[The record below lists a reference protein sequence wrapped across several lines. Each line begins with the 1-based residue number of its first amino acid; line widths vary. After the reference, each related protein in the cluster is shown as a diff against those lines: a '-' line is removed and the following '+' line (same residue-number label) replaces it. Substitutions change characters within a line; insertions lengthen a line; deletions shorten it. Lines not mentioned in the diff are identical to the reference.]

1 MIDFAKAAA
10 DNKEAVRTLD
20 VIMSKKDDTFAQYE
34 EIAKITNLAV
44 AKVIITK
51 LVEKCSRMN

>member
-10 DNKEAVRTLD
+10 DDKEAVRTLD

-34 EIAKITNLAV
+34 EIAK
-44 AKVIITK
+44 
-51 LVEKCSRMN
+51 